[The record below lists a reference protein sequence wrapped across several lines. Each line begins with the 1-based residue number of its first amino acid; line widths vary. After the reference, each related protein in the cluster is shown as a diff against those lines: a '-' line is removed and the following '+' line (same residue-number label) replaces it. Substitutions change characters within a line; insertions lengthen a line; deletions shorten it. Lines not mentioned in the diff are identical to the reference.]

1 MAIGHIKPKMVRSP
15 SHKKLEQ
22 DLEHVTQE
30 MYRRN
35 KELADTN
42 RTLSLLRLID
52 SLVLESRDSI
62 KLLAG
67 QITDAIA
74 SATDYPVVAI
84 YGASLLG
91 TDKLEPY
98 GVNTRGGLVI

>member
-1 MAIGHIKPKMVRSP
+1 MAVARIKPRTA

-42 RTLSLLRLID
+42 RTLSLLRTID
-52 SLVLESRDSI
+52 NLVLESHDSI
-62 KLLAG
+62 KVLAG

-74 SATDYPVVAI
+74 SATQYRLVAVYGPSSLKTERLEI
-84 YGASLLG
+84 YGLAA
-91 TDKLEPY
+91 
-98 GVNTRGGLVI
+98 RGGL